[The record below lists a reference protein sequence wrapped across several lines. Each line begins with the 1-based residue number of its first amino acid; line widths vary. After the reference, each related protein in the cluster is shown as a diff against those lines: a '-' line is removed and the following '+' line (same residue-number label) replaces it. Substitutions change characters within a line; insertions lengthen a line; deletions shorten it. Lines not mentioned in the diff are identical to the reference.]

1 MFIYPEIN
9 PIAIS
14 IGPIQ
19 IAWYGLMYLL
29 GFMAAFWLAK
39 IRIKTAWS
47 PIHSNQLED
56 LIFYSAIGVI
66 IGGRL
71 GYMIF
76 YDMNLLFSDPISW
89 IYRMPRIWEGGM
101 SFHGG
106 FLGVIFAVILFSRKI
121 KEDALAL
128 IDFVAPLVP
137 IGLGLGR
144 MGNFI
149 NNELWGK
156 PTDSILGFLVDNV
169 IRHPTQIYEAILE
182 GIFLFII
189 VWTYSRRQREP
200 GMVAAVF
207 LCSYSIFRIII
218 EFFRLPD
225 SHIGYLYG
233 NWLTLGQILS
243 LPMLIIGIWIIINR
257 RFKTV

>member
-76 YDMNLLFSDPISW
+76 YDLNLLFSDPISW

-169 IRHPTQIYEAILE
+169 IRHPTQIYEAFLE
-182 GIFLFII
+182 GIVLFVILNFSLPKKTRTSQVTAFFLIFYSLFRFI
-189 VWTYSRRQREP
+189 V
-200 GMVAAVF
+200 
-207 LCSYSIFRIII
+207 
-218 EFFRLPD
+218 EFFREPD
-225 SHIGYLYG
+225 AHIGYLVF
-233 NWLTLGQILS
+233 S
-243 LPMLIIGIWIIINR
+243 
-257 RFKTV
+257 

>member
-1 MFIYPEIN
+1 
-9 PIAIS
+9 
-14 IGPIQ
+14 
-19 IAWYGLMYLL
+19 
-29 GFMAAFWLAK
+29 
-39 IRIKTAWS
+39 
-47 PIHSNQLED
+47 
-56 LIFYSAIGVI
+56 
-66 IGGRL
+66 
-71 GYMIF
+71 
-76 YDMNLLFSDPISW
+76 
-89 IYRMPRIWEGGM
+89 M

-182 GIFLFII
+182 GVFLFII
-189 VWTYSRRQREP
+189 VWIYSRRQRES

-207 LCSYSIFRIII
+207 LCNYSIFRIII